1 MAGRLFR
8 AREICWGMQ
17 GDATST
23 APVPSDNPA
32 PAPAATQVAVP
43 PPHPWSTI
51 LKNSDS
57 AFITAGVTFVG
68 IMLVAYLVRK
78 VLAVRLKKVAERT
91 ETKVDNL
98 ALALITDIRVW
109 CVLTVAMAIASSVLV
124 LPGALNKTIHILAI
138 AAVAM
143 QVILSSRIL
152 VEFAMG
158 AVLERNKRPDGTPEP
173 SVRSAVG
180 IARTVIFVLVG
191 AAAILFALQNMGIQV
206 TPLLGALGIGGIAIA
221 LAAQNILGDLFASF
235 IIVIDKP
242 FQVGDAIQVG
252 DKTGTVERI
261 GVKTTRLKAAS
272 GEQIVCCNSDLL
284 TSRVH
289 NFGRME
295 ERRVVG
301 TLGVT
306 YETDAEKLRR
316 IPEIVQSIVRATEHV
331 RFDRCHFKNLGAYAL
346 EFEYVYFVTTP
357 DFVLHTKAQQAI
369 NFGLFEVFAK
379 EGIEFA
385 YPTSVQYARV
395 SKHGGQGGELHP

>member
-1 MAGRLFR
+1 
-8 AREICWGMQ
+8 MQ
-17 GDATST
+17 GDALTST
-23 APVPSDNPA
+23 PIPADSSDS
-32 PAPAATQVAVP
+32 APAASVAQTSVP

-57 AFITAGVTFVG
+57 AFITSGVTFLG
-68 IMLVAYLVRK
+68 IMVVAYLVRK

-109 CVLTVAMAIASSVLV
+109 CVLTVALAIASSVLV
-124 LPGALNKTIHILAI
+124 LPGALSKTIHIMAI
-138 AAVAM
+138 AAVAL

-158 AVLERNKRPDGTPEP
+158 EVLDRNKRPDGTPDP

-180 IARTVIFVLVG
+180 IARTVIFVIVG
-191 AAAILFALQNMGIQV
+191 AAAILFALQNMGVQV

-221 LAAQNILGDLFASF
+221 LAAQNIL
-235 IIVIDKP
+235 

-252 DKTGTVERI
+252 DKLGTVERI

-295 ERRVVG
+295 ERRIVG

-306 YETDAEKLRR
+306 YETDADTLRR

-357 DFVLHTKAQQAI
+357 DFVLHTKAQEAI

-395 SKHGGQGGELHP
+395 SKHGGHGSELHP